1 MSIKQFVC
9 VKKESYEN
17 YWEKP
22 WPCPLPPGCYGTEG
36 CPPHIVFEELR
47 KVAIVLG
54 NLAPFLESFFS
65 QIIMNFQTVVI
76 YRPF

>member
-1 MSIKQFVC
+1 MKIIGRSPGHAPF
-9 VKKESYEN
+9 
-17 YWEKP
+17 
-22 WPCPLPPGCYGTEG
+22 PPVATALKDAT
-36 CPPHIVFEELR
+36 PHIVFEELR